1 MDLQPQNNLI
11 KYTEDK
17 EDGVTMYM
25 FVIPITTKPKSI
37 NFSSSISYRK
47 WKGKKTFLI
56 FFPEEKKS
64 NWNENTVFSDI
75 VFK

>member
-47 WKGKKTFLI
+47 WKGKKN
-56 FFPEEKKS
+56 FPYLFPRRKEIKLE
-64 NWNENTVFSDI
+64 
-75 VFK
+75 